1 MARHADVCPYARPF
15 TDDFKECP
23 AYQRIE
29 FLAVD
34 SQYRPLGRH
43 NTCRH
48 FVVHSLP
55 GRQVG
60 YYGACELGDA
70 QDRKAWVAR
79 VDERRLEGIRA
90 IGLGLGE
97 ATREVTRELW
107 HAKSEQLRAVRA
119 GRAGSM
125 DNRRMR
131 MLAREYERQ
140 ARSYL
145 ESQHDELQKLGLPVG
160 ACVELVASVLEFWVS
175 EQSLE
180 HGYQVPDP
188 ILEKFP
194 KDVRLL
200 VRPHTRKAS

>member
-1 MARHADVCPYARPF
+1 MARQADACPYARPF
-15 TDDFKECP
+15 LDDFKDCS

-29 FLAVD
+29 FMAVD

-55 GRQVG
+55 GRAVG
-60 YYGACELGDA
+60 YYGACDLGDA
-70 QDRKAWVAR
+70 EARRRWVER

-107 HAKSEQLRAVRA
+107 HAKSEQLRANRA
-119 GRAGSM
+119 GRGDSLN
-125 DNRRMR
+125 NRRMR
-131 MLAREYERQ
+131 VLAREYERQ
-140 ARSYL
+140 ARVFL
-145 ESQHDELQKLGLPVG
+145 ESQSGELKKLGLPVG

-180 HGYQVPDP
+180 SGYQVPDP